1 MIISHQGKTKQTQGN
16 DNQST
21 YCNEMEENNMA
32 EIKVTSGSLT
42 RQADELNNLLT
53 RFKSEVTKMDG
64 YENQMAGMYEAESQK
79 AFRQAF
85 NNDKTKMEQFQRIV
99 EKYIQALR
107 DDAKR
112 YEAAEQKVRSI
123 AQQRSY

>member
-1 MIISHQGKTKQTQGN
+1 
-16 DNQST
+16 
-21 YCNEMEENNMA
+21 MA